1 MRYGALEGGGTKMV
15 LAVADENMNIL
26 TRESI
31 PTTLPEETMERMIA
45 FFRENPVDTLGVG
58 CFGPLDLNPASP
70 TYGYITKTPKLA
82 WRDYPLLPEFEKAL
96 GVPCAIDTDVNAA
109 VLCEAEMGAAR
120 GLKNCV
126 YVTIGTGIGGG
137 VYCEGNL
144 VHGLMH
150 PELGHFLLSPHPDD
164 PMPQGICPYHGSC
177 LEGLASGPAIEK
189 RWGKSAKEL
198 PPDHPAWALEAHY
211 LAQMCVAALMILS
224 PEKIVLGGGVMGQK
238 HLFPIIRKE
247 TLRLLNGYLCCV
259 ENLDDVIVPPACF
272 PDSGLLGSLLLAKK
286 ALKK

>member
-1 MRYGALEGGGTKMV
+1 MKMYGFQSRSVDPGLCLCDSCIYITEIAPGLIIEPGV
-15 LAVADENMNIL
+15 FYQFCDLAVASLTAVVMRVFMAVVVDMFVSVRMFMAVVVRMTAQSIL
-26 TRESI
+26 
-31 PTTLPEETMERMIA
+31 
-45 FFRENPVDTLGVG
+45 
-58 CFGPLDLNPASP
+58 
-70 TYGYITKTPKLA
+70 
-82 WRDYPLLPEFEKAL
+82 
-96 GVPCAIDTDVNAA
+96 
-109 VLCEAEMGAAR
+109 
-120 GLKNCV
+120 
-126 YVTIGTGIGGG
+126 
-137 VYCEGNL
+137 L

-238 HLFPIIRKE
+238 HLFPMIRKE